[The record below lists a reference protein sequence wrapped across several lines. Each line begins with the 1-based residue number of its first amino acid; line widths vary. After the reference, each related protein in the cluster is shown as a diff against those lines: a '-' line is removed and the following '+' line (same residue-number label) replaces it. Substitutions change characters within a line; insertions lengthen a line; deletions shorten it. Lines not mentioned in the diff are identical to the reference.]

1 MHFCTTPASRAP
13 TNMPTK
19 VDRLSKLPLLGP
31 SDFKGRG
38 PERRGKVLVFFYAAW
53 CPFSRAAC
61 LETDCIRD
69 QRSYDSYAVDLSDE
83 ENPLWDDLGISIVPT
98 LIGYREG
105 EEILRKEGAR
115 MVGLKRA
122 DFKAADGFMKE
133 QA

>member
-1 MHFCTTPASRAP
+1 
-13 TNMPTK
+13 MPTK
-19 VDRLSKLPLLGP
+19 VDKLSKLPLLGP

-38 PERRGKVLVFFYAAW
+38 LKRGSKALVFLYAAW

-83 ENPLWDDLGISIVPT
+83 ENPLWEDLGIRIVPT

-105 EEILRKEGAR
+105 EEIFRKEAAR
-115 MVGLKRA
+115 MVGLKRS
-122 DFKAADGFMKE
+122 DFRAADGFMKE
-133 QA
+133 LA